1 MRHVAHA
8 VLLREEKR
16 DQLPEGEVQH
26 ENQADHDDQR
36 RQHHRG
42 VVDEL
47 GAGRPRHLAHLVS
60 HLADELHG
68 RRALAPLLSAAWL
81 ALRARGRPRGRLAG
95 SRGPIGLHLPL
106 ALHHALGLA
115 VHDSCLTYFVY
126 GWLRPGQGRRDS
138 NPQPPVLETG
148 ALPVELLPSVGCLR
162 LPSSRWFFP
171 LTWGSACQSST
182 GKLGVAQRVSLCSVC
197 WRSQRQNFFISIRS
211 RSFSLFLVV
220 M

>member
-1 MRHVAHA
+1 MRHIAHA
-8 VLLREEKR
+8 ALLREEKR
-16 DQLPEGEVQH
+16 DQLPEAEVQQ
-26 ENQADHDDQR
+26 EDQADHDDQR
-36 RQHHRG
+36 RQHDRR

-47 GAGRPRHLAHLVS
+47 GARRPCDLSHLVP
-60 HLADELHG
+60 HLADELHRG
-68 RRALAPLLSAAWL
+68 RALTPLLATARL
-81 ALRARGRPRGRLAG
+81 AGPTRSRTRGRFAG

-106 ALHHALGLA
+106 ALHQALGLA
-115 VHDSCLTYFVY
+115 VHDSCLTYFVV
-126 GWLRPGQGRRDS
+126 GWLRPGQGRTDS
-138 NPQPPVLETG
+138 HPQPPVLETG

-182 GKLGVAQRVSLCSVC
+182 GRVRVAQRVSLWRVC